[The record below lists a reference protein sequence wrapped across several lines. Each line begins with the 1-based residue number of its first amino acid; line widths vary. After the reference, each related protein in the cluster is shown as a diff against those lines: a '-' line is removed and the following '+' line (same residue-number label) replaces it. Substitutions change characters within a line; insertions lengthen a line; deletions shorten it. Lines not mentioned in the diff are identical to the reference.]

1 MFDKRLLALVDG
13 SGRMIAAIV
22 GLKWLALVAN
32 IVVFVSFGLFI
43 QQTLAQAYVIPS
55 AAFDALAGLGLSGQT
70 LLLLCAA
77 SIAVRVATSVAAQ
90 RVSAEVSG
98 KAKKLIRGK
107 VYDKLVKMGPSYTER
122 IASSQ
127 AVQIGVEGVE
137 QLEVYFGS
145 YLPQFFYALLAP
157 FVLLDE
163 PTSNLDSL
171 SEAQVLKALHR
182 HREGKTMVLVSHRA
196 STSSLADECYM
207 LER

>member
-22 GLKWLALVAN
+22 GLKWIALVAN
-32 IVVFVSFGLFI
+32 IVVFVSLGLFI
-43 QQTLAQAYVIPS
+43 QQTLAQAYVISS
-55 AAFDALAGLGLSGQT
+55 AASDALAGLGLSGQT

-145 YLPQFFYALLAP
+145 YLPQFSMRFLHLLRCLSFSRLFLFLPRLCCSCAC
-157 FVLLDE
+157 LLF
-163 PTSNLDSL
+163 PPP
-171 SEAQVLKALHR
+171 
-182 HREGKTMVLVSHRA
+182 
-196 STSSLADECYM
+196 
-207 LER
+207 